1 MLVCIHFTL
10 LVYVPKLQNSCSLHI
25 NPTLLHIQVEKNL
38 PTSNHY
44 AIARYVPTTNM
55 PLKFHICQLVHL
67 QISDNYVSFVE
78 VWYSLEQY
86 IGCRKTS
93 FHPLLWTSSG
103 LKGTWKLSA
112 YISLVSLRCAKT
124 VINW

>member
-1 MLVCIHFTL
+1 MQTLVMNVRTCILIICFRHKVF
-10 LVYVPKLQNSCSLHI
+10 
-25 NPTLLHIQVEKNL
+25 NL
-38 PTSNHY
+38 
-44 AIARYVPTTNM
+44 
-55 PLKFHICQLVHL
+55 
-67 QISDNYVSFVE
+67 VE

-93 FHPLLWTSSG
+93 YHPLLWTSSG